1 MTNPEPTRFES
12 IEDLLAHLGA
22 DSLEEA
28 GELLSENLELDA
40 FLQDDGDL
48 VLRMGTQGAT
58 LEFPM
63 TSDDFWELAHD
74 LEQDVIADIT
84 VGSWPAHSS
93 GELLYWNVDA
103 LFPENEPARVA
114 KYRRLQSWYRERVL
128 RARPGA
134 FMNYEALGS
143 YLHADEIKDR
153 PDLNFLNGAAFAHA
167 EEREAQVKLEGGT
180 LEPNRLRQNLLSSMP
195 LCFNLFGA
203 LLGEPEFLDLFRV
216 LFDADAIRI
225 LDVVCEWA
233 PQPPSEHLADRTAFD
248 AVVFYETGVGPRF
261 FGIETKYTEPFSAKE
276 YESERYTAVTRE
288 SGWFSHPEQAIV
300 ELNGRKSNQLWRN
313 VLLAASVE
321 MRGEHGA
328 GSVAVVALA
337 DDNGAA
343 AAMEIVAPAL
353 EPGKLRFVSI
363 ESMLDAA
370 DELPALAG
378 WSASFRQR
386 YVGPLPD

>member
-1 MTNPEPTRFES
+1 MTSSEPTRFES
-12 IEDLLAHLGA
+12 VDDLLAHLGA

-28 GELLSENLELDA
+28 GELLSENLEPDA
-40 FLQDDGDL
+40 FLEDDGDL
-48 VLRMGTQGAT
+48 VLRMDTQGTT
-58 LEFPM
+58 LEFPT
-63 TSDDFWELAHD
+63 TSDDFWELVHD
-74 LEQDVIADIT
+74 LEQDVIADMT
-84 VGSWPAHSS
+84 VGSWPDHSS
-93 GELLYWNVDA
+93 GELLYWHVDA

-128 RARPGA
+128 RARPGT
-134 FMNYEALGS
+134 FMTYEALGS
-143 YLHADEIKDR
+143 YLHADEVKHR
-153 PDLNFLNGAAFAHA
+153 PDLNFLTAAAFAHA
-167 EEREAQVKLEGGT
+167 EERAAQVKMEGGT
-180 LEPNRLRQNLLSSMP
+180 LEPTRLRQNLLSSMP

-203 LLGEPEFLDLFRV
+203 LRGEPGFLDVFRA
-216 LFDADAIRI
+216 LFDADATRI

-233 PQPPSEHLADRTAFD
+233 PQQPSEHLADRTAFD
-248 AVVFYETGVGPRF
+248 AVVFYETGAGPRF

-276 YESERYTAVTRE
+276 YESDRYTAVTSE
-288 SGWFSHPEQAIV
+288 SGWFSHPERAIV
-300 ELNGRKSNQLWRN
+300 ELKGRKSNQLWRN

-337 DDNGAA
+337 DDSGAA
-343 AAMEIVAPAL
+343 VAMEIVTPAL

-363 ESMLDAA
+363 ESILDAA